1 MQITAKVNFGKDL
14 GQNIGTVF
22 EARDSDG
29 QVLFG
34 AGFMGLFNT
43 HFRMDRWTLQFFVR
57 HDDAEATYEKL
68 PFPSG
73 DAGNYLFDLD
83 GRVYQFSPHHDRTAR
98 CYDDESKAWVI
109 DERFGVEETASGE
122 GMMRLAGKL
131 LQSKGGEAWYDGAKI
146 LMKPDQ
152 GHYHHFYY
160 AHGHFVFY
168 QNNTP
173 EWSKLHAIPWRPGDG
188 PLDLDKAI
196 TLDLHYAGE
205 DSFSAGQLGDEIIQS
220 SNLGGVYAF
229 DGAAW
234 RIIRQSL
241 KGVSHQLYSMLNWHD
256 RMLIGHYPTGN
267 LLEYVTKGTQLRHL
281 ENWPPVLPGV
291 STEVREAQTT
301 CLFGGNV
308 YVGVWPWAELWRYD
322 HRGAQWHF
330 VHRMFEYPPIMDEMN
345 HPWEDRI
352 LRYNETHEEELVWND
367 WGNRIT
373 GLAPMGDSL
382 FISTSAKGCQ
392 QRDMRMEFLHD
403 DEIWNE
409 YRTVHRMRKP
419 GCAAGPVAWKEGETT
434 LEFIADSDRIAIA
447 QDGTEIASAPADPK
461 VVANVETAQI
471 EWGKGMYGPFAGDV
485 TPQ

>member
-1 MQITAKVNFGKDL
+1 
-14 GQNIGTVF
+14 
-22 EARDSDG
+22 
-29 QVLFG
+29 
-34 AGFMGLFNT
+34 
-43 HFRMDRWTLQFFVR
+43 MDAAIFVR
-57 HDDAEATYEKL
+57 HDDAEAMYEKL
-68 PFPSG
+68 PFPSD

-131 LQSKGGEAWYDGAKI
+131 LQSKGGETWYDGAKI

-160 AHGHFVFY
+160 AHGHLVFY

-188 PLDLDKAI
+188 PIDLDKAI

-205 DSFSAGQLGDEIIQS
+205 DSFSAGQLGNEIIQS

-229 DGAAW
+229 DGAEW

-291 STEVREAQTT
+291 STEVREAQTPLLLNYHT
-301 CLFGGNV
+301 
-308 YVGVWPWAELWRYD
+308 D
-322 HRGAQWHF
+322 GAAWVKHG
-330 VHRMFEYPPIMDEMN
+330 IG
-345 HPWEDRI
+345 
-352 LRYNETHEEELVWND
+352 HEQVVERN
-367 WGNRIT
+367 
-373 GLAPMGDSL
+373 AH
-382 FISTSAKGCQ
+382 IS
-392 QRDMRMEFLHD
+392 
-403 DEIWNE
+403 
-409 YRTVHRMRKP
+409 
-419 GCAAGPVAWKEGETT
+419 EG
-434 LEFIADSDRIAIA
+434 
-447 QDGTEIASAPADPK
+447 APALWDF
-461 VVANVETAQI
+461 ARRLIDDALTE
-471 EWGKGMYGPFAGDV
+471 GKLAG
-485 TPQ
+485 